1 MERGEAERRPYPGKD
16 SRPVLS
22 IALGI
27 ALSLA
32 RRKIFVFDDDGALWM
47 NDDRWQQSGC
57 INRKISFT
65 FVGKTSSTNPPA
77 ANPTVATADK
87 IYFTGVARSPASS
100 ARVR

>member
-1 MERGEAERRPYPGKD
+1 
-16 SRPVLS
+16 VLS

-65 FVGKTSSTNPPA
+65 FVGKTSSTNPA
-77 ANPTVATADK
+77 AASPGRYCGQNLFRRRSARAGIQCSRSVATIDELKEAVSR
-87 IYFTGVARSPASS
+87 G
-100 ARVR
+100 